1 MYADR
6 YDDDYTNVA
15 TYKAGK
21 SKVGYSF
28 VIGLIAVIMSYLI
41 GVPLG
46 ILMAR
51 KKDKLVDKIGT
62 LYIVFIIA
70 VPSLAYIFL
79 FKAIGGS
86 LGMPTT
92 FDMESPSKLMYV
104 LPIVSLALPSVANLM
119 KWLRRYMIDQMN

>member
-1 MYADR
+1 M
-6 YDDDYTNVA
+6 
-15 TYKAGK
+15 
-21 SKVGYSF
+21 GYSF

-86 LGMPTT
+86 FGLPTT
-92 FDMESPSKLMYV
+92 FDMESQADVYIANR
-104 LPIVSLALPSVANLM
+104 IVSTSIHSKSDEVDKTLYDRPDEFGLCQIRKIRWSD
-119 KWLRRYMIDQMN
+119 RG

>member
-1 MYADR
+1 M
-6 YDDDYTNVA
+6 
-15 TYKAGK
+15 
-21 SKVGYSF
+21 GYSF

-51 KKDKLVDKIGT
+51 KKDRLVDKIGT

-86 LGMPTT
+86 FGLPTT
-92 FDMESPSKLMYV
+92 LITSIHSKSDEVDKTLYDRPDEFG
-104 LPIVSLALPSVANLM
+104 LCQIRKIRWSD
-119 KWLRRYMIDQMN
+119 RG